1 MNIYTLDIPLC
12 KDFSLMLKT
21 FSKKVIFLE
30 DPLNQ
35 RHLFHA
41 STDLLQSLFILPLHI
56 SKDCWQQTSM
66 FALAESLEI
75 PILFIYKR
83 SKRME
88 DPQVLPKKTLYEII
102 AVPAN
107 SVEIKIKFKSL
118 QNISMQLYSAK
129 MNEQELE
136 RINTKSKKNLHIA
149 RNFQQLGL
157 PLSIQKKDIEIHGL
171 FQPSS
176 ELSGDLFYW
185 MEVDDGKYGFIII
198 DVCGKGIH
206 TALISMS
213 IRTLMPDLIKRVKDP
228 IFITKELNKHMGQ
241 LFQDMQ
247 KVSVNNSYFTA
258 FIGYVNTRTRL
269 IEYVN
274 CGHPPAFMY
283 SPCTNEIHN
292 LSEGSI
298 PIGLIPDMT
307 IKKVVFQYDA
317 GSRFITYTD
326 GLSESFNRPAVN
338 RFENIEREFID
349 NVHLDTHDLLQ
360 KLLVSRMKH
369 SEINDD
375 ICIIAG
381 TLF

>member
-12 KDFSLMLKT
+12 KDFSLMLET

-136 RINTKSKKNLHIA
+136 KINKKSKKSLHIA

-157 PLSIQKKDIEIHGL
+157 PLSIQKNDIEIHGL

-176 ELSGDLFYW
+176 ELAGDLFYW

-228 IFITKELNKHMGQ
+228 LFITKELNKHMGQ

-298 PIGLIPDMT
+298 PIGLIPDMP

>member
-12 KDFSLMLKT
+12 KDFSLMLET

-35 RHLFHA
+35 KHLFHA
-41 STDLLQSLFILPLHI
+41 SADLLQSLFILPLHI

-136 RINTKSKKNLHIA
+136 KINNKSKKSLHIA

-198 DVCGKGIH
+198 DVCGRGIH

-298 PIGLIPDMT
+298 PIGLIPDMP

-317 GSRFITYTD
+317 GSRFITYTN
-326 GLSESFNRPAVN
+326 GLSESFNRPAIN

>member
-12 KDFSLMLKT
+12 KDFSLMLET
-21 FSKKVIFLE
+21 FSKKVIILE

-56 SKDCWQQTSM
+56 SQDCWQQTSM
-66 FALAESLEI
+66 FGLAESLEI

-136 RINTKSKKNLHIA
+136 KINDKSKKSLHIA

-298 PIGLIPDMT
+298 PIGLIPDMP

-360 KLLVSRMKH
+360 KLLVTRMKH